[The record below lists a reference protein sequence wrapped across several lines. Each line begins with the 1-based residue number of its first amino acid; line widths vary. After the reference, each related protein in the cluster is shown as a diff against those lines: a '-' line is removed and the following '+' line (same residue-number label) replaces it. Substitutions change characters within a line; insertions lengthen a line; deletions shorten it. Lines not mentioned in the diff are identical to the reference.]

1 MANTGMC
8 FFCMNCIYVHICVYL
23 WHCWHMKSNV
33 ITVFSSERGSVFG
46 RSVSFSHQRNAT
58 TWTNASL
65 LPLRQGYSLHSYNPT
80 KYPKLV
86 HNQHTYFSMLLLFF
100 YINKKTLCW
109 KKQHHIFMLMSNEM
123 SDDRWAC
130 VAKTRLYQKCTNA
143 ITNAQKNN
151 IAMSRKNFSRTLSWI
166 YLHRTHV

>member
-1 MANTGMC
+1 MRCYSMANTGMC

-100 YINKKTLCW
+100 YINKKKHFAEKNIIFSCSCPMKCLMTGELVLL
-109 KKQHHIFMLMSNEM
+109 KQGFIRNVQM
-123 SDDRWAC
+123 
-130 VAKTRLYQKCTNA
+130 Q
-143 ITNAQKNN
+143 
-151 IAMSRKNFSRTLSWI
+151 
-166 YLHRTHV
+166 